1 MSNQHSVQA
10 QSHNVEVNMVLP
22 TDLSQRD
29 IDALN
34 GKVAVITGGSKGI
47 GKAIA
52 FGLAAAGV
60 KVVLAARTRETLEAV
75 VTDLEDSGAEA
86 LAVPTDVTDAM
97 AVERLIQRT
106 LDVYQ
111 RLDILVNNAGIG
123 RFGPLIDFAP
133 GDWDAVINSNLRA
146 IYLCT
151 KSALSPM
158 LAQGG
163 GQIINV
169 LSIAAKVPFEAS
181 SAYCAAKAGALAF
194 TKVLASEVRQ
204 QNVRVTAVLPGS
216 VHTPFW
222 DEIPQHPD
230 FEQMLKP
237 EHVADTVVSVCQQ
250 SSGMVTEEIVV
261 MPPLGIL

>member
-1 MSNQHSVQA
+1 MAPPNYTH
-10 QSHNVEVNMVLP
+10 QSG
-22 TDLSQRD
+22 
-29 IDALN
+29 IDTLE

-52 FGLAAAGV
+52 FGLAAAGA
-60 KVVLAARTRETLEAV
+60 KVVLAARTPETLEEVAEELRV
-75 VTDLEDSGAEA
+75 GGVSNPDSV
-86 LAVPTDVTDAM
+86 LAVPTDVTDVE
-97 AVERLIQRT
+97 AVDRLVEKT

-111 RLDILVNNAGIG
+111 SLDILVNNAGIG
-123 RFGPLIDFAP
+123 RFGMVADFVP
-133 GDWDAVINSNLRA
+133 DDWDTVMNSNLKA
-146 IYLCT
+146 VYLCT
-151 KSALSPM
+151 QSALKPM

-163 GQIINV
+163 GQVINV

-194 TKVLASEVRQ
+194 TKVLATEVRQ
-204 QNVRVTAVLPGS
+204 QNIRVTAVLPGS

-237 EHVADTVVSVCQQ
+237 EHVADTVVSVCLQP
-250 SSGMVTEEIVV
+250 SGMVTEEIVV

>member
-1 MSNQHSVQA
+1 MVPPTHPNQA
-10 QSHNVEVNMVLP
+10 
-22 TDLSQRD
+22 D
-29 IDALN
+29 IGTLG
-34 GKVAVITGGSKGI
+34 GKVAVVTGGSKGI

-52 FGLAAAGV
+52 FGLAAAGA
-60 KVVLAARTRETLEAV
+60 KVVLAARTPEPLEQVAAGLREG
-75 VTDLEDSGAEA
+75 GAEA
-86 LAVPTDVTDAM
+86 LAVPTDVTDAA
-97 AVERLIQRT
+97 AVQGLVQKT
-106 LDVYQ
+106 LDIYQ
-111 RLDILVNNAGIG
+111 RVDILINNAGIG
-123 RFGPLIDFAP
+123 RFGTVVDFTP
-133 GDWDAVINSNLRA
+133 SDWDAVINSNLKA

-151 KSALSPM
+151 QSVLAPM
-158 LAQGG
+158 LAQGE

-204 QNVRVTAVLPGS
+204 QNIRVTAVLPGS

-222 DEIPQHPD
+222 DDIPQHPD

-237 EHVADTVVSVCQQ
+237 DHVADTVVSVCQQ
-250 SSGMVTEEIVV
+250 PAGMVTEEIVV